1 MQDCLN
7 IMRTYLLL
15 LFISLQFSA
24 QSAKTLTDE
33 IIQREMKGRKI
44 PGLQLAVVQNG
55 RIVLSKSYR
64 TANLQYSIPVS
75 NTSIFPINSNT
86 KIFTGVAVMQLVE
99 QDKIK
104 LDDPISRY
112 LDDLPA
118 EWQKITVDQLLTH
131 ISGLPEILKLLD
143 PMTGNIGPLKTE
155 AAIWEKLKTL
165 PLEFKTG
172 EQFSYN
178 QTNYY
183 LLGKIIEKLTH
194 MPFADFFENKQ
205 FRIARLKN
213 TVFGDSRDLI
223 SGYAPSYRYNSFSDG
238 RKGETRLTNTYTE
251 FPDFTRTGAGLNST
265 VEDMANWII
274 ALQNGRLFQKSSTL
288 NMMWSQSTFNNGT
301 PTNWTRGWGITK
313 FRKSHKAIGMSG
325 GNRSAII
332 VYPEDNLAII
342 ILTNLAGSS
351 PEDFIEEIAG
361 CYNQDIV
368 KADPLTYLRK
378 NLREKGFD
386 KAIEFVKKEQK
397 ANPEFDPKENEL
409 NNWAYRMMANGQQ
422 KEALEIFKLNVY
434 LFPESWNAYDSYG
447 EILLKMGNRNKAI
460 EMYKRSV
467 ALNPDNENGKKILN
481 QIISK

>member
-1 MQDCLN
+1 
-7 IMRTYLLL
+7 MRTYLLL
-15 LFISLQFSA
+15 LFISLQLSA
-24 QSAKTLTDE
+24 QPAKAPVDE
-33 IIQREMKGRKI
+33 IIQREMKERKI
-44 PGLQLAVVQNG
+44 PGVQLAVVQNG
-55 RIVLSKSYR
+55 RIVLSRSYG
-64 TANLQYSIPVS
+64 TANLQYNIPVS
-75 NTSIFPINSNT
+75 NASVFPINSNT

-104 LDDPISRY
+104 LEDPISTY

-118 EWQKITVDQLLTH
+118 EWKKITVDQLLTH

-183 LLGKIIEKLTH
+183 LLGKIIEKLTRTS
-194 MPFADFFENKQ
+194 FADFFENKQ
-205 FRIARLKN
+205 FRTAHLKN

-223 SGYAPSYRYNSFSDG
+223 PGYAPSYRYNSFSDG

-251 FPDFTRTGAGLNST
+251 FPDFIRTGAGLNST
-265 VEDMANWII
+265 AEDMATWIM
-274 ALQNGRLFQKSSTL
+274 ALQNGRLFQKASTL
-288 NMMWSQSTFNNGT
+288 DRMWSPGKFNNGT
-301 PTNWTRGWGITK
+301 PTSWARGWGITK
-313 FRKSHKAIGMSG
+313 FRKNHKAIGMSG
-325 GNRSAII
+325 GNRSALL
-332 VYPEDNLAII
+332 VYPDDHLAII
-342 ILTNLAGSS
+342 VLTNLAGSA

-361 CYNQDIV
+361 CYNPDIT

-378 NLREKGFD
+378 SLQETGFD

-397 ANPEFDPKENEL
+397 ANPEFDPKEDEL
-409 NNWAYRMMANGQQ
+409 NNWGYRMMANGQQ
-422 KEALEIFKLNVY
+422 KEALEIFRLNVH

-447 EILLKMGNRNKAI
+447 EILLKMGDKIKAV
-460 EMYKRSV
+460 EMYRRSI
-467 ALNPDNENGKKILN
+467 ALNPDNENGKKVLSE
-481 QIISK
+481 IISK

>member
-1 MQDCLN
+1 
-7 IMRTYLLL
+7 MRTYVLL
-15 LFISLQFSA
+15 LFISLQLSA
-24 QSAKTLTDE
+24 QPAKALVDE
-33 IIQREMKGRKI
+33 IIQREMKERKI
-44 PGLQLAVVQNG
+44 PGVQLAVVQNG
-55 RIVLSKSYR
+55 RIVLSRSYG
-64 TANLQYSIPVS
+64 TANLQYNIPVS
-75 NTSIFPINSNT
+75 NTSVFPINSNT

-104 LDDPISRY
+104 LDDPISTY

-183 LLGKIIEKLTH
+183 LLGKIIEKLTRTS
-194 MPFADFFENKQ
+194 FAGFFENKQ
-205 FRIARLKN
+205 FRTANLKN
-213 TVFGDSRDLI
+213 TVFGDSRDI
-223 SGYAPSYRYNSFSDG
+223 IQNYAPSYSYNRFSDG
-238 RKGETRLTNTYTE
+238 KKIENKLINVYTE
-251 FPDFTRTGAGLNST
+251 FPDFVRTGSGLNST
-265 VEDMANWII
+265 AEDMANWIL
-274 ALQNGRLFQKSSTL
+274 ALQNGRLFQKASTL
-288 NMMWSQSTFNNGT
+288 DRMWSPGKFNNGT
-301 PTNWTRGWGITK
+301 PTNWARGWGIAK
-313 FRKSHKAIGMSG
+313 FRKNHKAIGMSG
-325 GNRSAII
+325 GNRSALL
-332 VYPEDNLAII
+332 VYPDDHLAVIV
-342 ILTNLAGSS
+342 LTNLAGSA

-361 CYNQDIV
+361 CYDPDIT

-378 NLREKGFD
+378 SLREKGFD
-386 KAIEFVKKEQK
+386 KAIEVVKKEQK
-397 ANPEFDPKENEL
+397 ANPEFDPKEDEL

-422 KEALEIFKLNVY
+422 KEALEIFKLNVH

-447 EILLKMGNRNKAI
+447 EILLKMGDRNKAI
-460 EMYKRSV
+460 EMYRRSI
-467 ALNPDNENGKKILN
+467 ALNPDNENGKKVLR